1 MLLFRVQEKS
11 LGNSFLQRKNSNVFI
26 GASSRKT
33 DSAPLYASW
42 GVNLLGGRTGSPRLL
57 LNAKEVCTFF
67 VTIRL
72 RWIACTN
79 CYLSMAR
86 QDLAKAKDA
95 KKDEFYTQL
104 PDIEKELMHYK
115 SYFRDKVVFCNCDD
129 PYESNFFKYFALNFN
144 ALGLKKLMA
153 TCYNGSPVSGNEL
166 LLDFGDT
173 VDDPKKVAYKVE
185 ISEVTDCN
193 GDGAVDLSDVRTLLQ
208 NDKNVISILKGNGD
222 FRSAECVALLQEAD
236 IVVTNPPFS
245 LFREYVAQLVEYDK
259 KFIILGNMNA
269 ITYKEVFSLIKEDKM
284 WIGYGFNLSM
294 IFKTTYPNPLEANR
308 QYVRAKG
315 FDPDKNFVKTPAIA
329 WYTNIDTKKRHEDLI
344 LYKRYSPDEY
354 PKYDNYDAINVDKVS
369 DIPYDYD
376 GVIGVPIT
384 FLDKY
389 NPEQFEIIDINPHF
403 FSIVAQGLPKPKQLA
418 LHNVGQKDPYARI
431 LIRRRQ

>member
-1 MLLFRVQEKS
+1 
-11 LGNSFLQRKNSNVFI
+11 
-26 GASSRKT
+26 
-33 DSAPLYASW
+33 
-42 GVNLLGGRTGSPRLL
+42 
-57 LNAKEVCTFF
+57 
-67 VTIRL
+67 
-72 RWIACTN
+72 
-79 CYLSMAR
+79 MAR

-222 FRSAECVALLQEAD
+222 FRSAECIALLKEAD

-259 KFIILGNMNA
+259 QFLIIGNTNA
-269 ITYKEVFSLIKEDKM
+269 LTYKEIFMLFKENK
-284 WIGYGFNLSM
+284 IRTG
-294 IFKTTYPNPLEANR
+294 
-308 QYVRAKG
+308 
-315 FDPDKNFVKTPAIA
+315 
-329 WYTNIDTKKRHEDLI
+329 YTNFNVGMFFAVPDTYDKFHHIDNGKKIARVSTSCWFTNLPVKKHTEDLV
-344 LYKRYSPDEY
+344 LYKRYTPEEY
-354 PKYDNYDAINVDKVS
+354 PKYDNYDAINVNAYT
-369 DIPYDYD
+369 DIPCDYD
-376 GVIGVPIT
+376 GVMGVPIT

-389 NPEQFEIIDINPHF
+389 NPEQFEIIALGIVGSCTVSCMKRMEILDKNGKPTGKYTINAKGTLYRAFDPIKDKVAAF
-403 FSIVAQGLPKPKQLA
+403 RDCETGQLYSSI
-418 LHNVGQKDPYARI
+418 YARI